1 MDNNLNSMANALGF
15 EKWLQFCEDFNLR
28 SSMNNTPI
36 LTSIELSEIFLSSVK
51 AHIVDHIGRLTFD
64 EFWEDYCKEND
75 FDEEESDLNDWDNED
90 LMQVAWDYI
99 LKNPDKYRYGNSDY
113 DNEEIMNYNLQRI

>member
-1 MDNNLNSMANALGF
+1 MVAI
-15 EKWLQFCEDFNLR
+15 LQYFNLR

-64 EFWEDYCKEND
+64 EFGKQSFVVHLLHIAN
-75 FDEEESDLNDWDNED
+75 
-90 LMQVAWDYI
+90 
-99 LKNPDKYRYGNSDY
+99 
-113 DNEEIMNYNLQRI
+113 IMYM